1 MTSSGRRNSYNCG
14 MDSSLGTLET
24 LALVAGLAWA
34 SGLRLYLTLFV
45 IGLLVRFQVMA
56 LPAAFD
62 LLGNPWVL
70 TASGIMLA
78 AEFLADKVPGFD
90 SAWDSVHTFIRIP
103 AGAVLAAAALGEADP
118 ALIAVAAILGGAI
131 ASSAHVTK
139 AGARALINTS
149 PEPFSNW
156 AASIGEE
163 MLLLGG
169 LWTMIKFPLV
179 FLAALALFILLA
191 LWLMP
196 KLYRALRAM
205 FRALRD
211 GLPLRRGAA

>member
-1 MTSSGRRNSYNCG
+1 

-45 IGLLVRFQVMA
+45 IGLLARFQVVA

-78 AEFLADKVPGFD
+78 AEFLADKLPGFD
-90 SAWDSVHTFIRIP
+90 SAWDGVHTFIRIP
-103 AGAVLAAAALGEADP
+103 AGAILAAAALGEADP
-118 ALIAVAAILGGAI
+118 ALVAVAAILGGAI
-131 ASSAHVTK
+131 ASSTHVTK
-139 AGARALINTS
+139 AGTRALINTS

-156 AASIGEE
+156 AASMGEE

-179 FLAALALFILLA
+179 FLAALALFILLS
-191 LWLMP
+191 LWLIP

-205 FRALRD
+205 FRALRE

>member
-1 MTSSGRRNSYNCG
+1 
-14 MDSSLGTLET
+14 MDGSHGTLET

-45 IGLLVRFQVMA
+45 IGLLARLEVVA
-56 LPAAFD
+56 LPPA
-62 LLGNPWVL
+62 LGILGDPWVL

-118 ALIAVAAILGGAI
+118 ALVAVAAILGGAI
-131 ASSAHVTK
+131 ASSTHVTK
-139 AGARALINTS
+139 AGTRALINTS

-156 AASIGEE
+156 VASMGEE

-179 FLAALALFILLA
+179 FLAALALFILLS
-191 LWLMP
+191 LWLIP

-205 FRALRD
+205 LRALRE
-211 GLPLRRGAA
+211 GLLLRRGAA